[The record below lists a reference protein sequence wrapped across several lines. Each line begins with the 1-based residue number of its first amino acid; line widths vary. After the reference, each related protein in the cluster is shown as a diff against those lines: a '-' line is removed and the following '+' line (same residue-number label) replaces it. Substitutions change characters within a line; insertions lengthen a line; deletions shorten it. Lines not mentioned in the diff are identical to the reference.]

1 MTEFTRYTATTS
13 LQVSANILTPT
24 VTDYL
29 RPNAFKFLIAK
40 LPNITYTLQTAN
52 LPTIQ
57 LGVAVQETP
66 FVDIP
71 HPGDKVSFSEF
82 QCSFLVNED
91 LSNYRELYDWI
102 KAMGIPTEGDEWSQ
116 ITKRASVYQQ
126 GREYHAEYSD
136 ASLMILNSNNVPKVR
151 INFQDLF
158 PISVEGLTFDITG
171 TGMEYFTCAAVFRY
185 KAFTID
191 TL

>member
-1 MTEFTRYTATTS
+1 MTQSIRYTATTS
-13 LQVSANILTPT
+13 LQVSANTLTPT

-40 LPNITYTLQTAN
+40 LPNITYTLQSAN
-52 LPTIQ
+52 LPPIQ
-57 LGVAVQETP
+57 LGAAVQDTP

-71 HPGDKVSFSEF
+71 HPGDKITFGEF

-102 KAMGIPTEGDEWSQ
+102 SALGIPTRGDEWSQ
-116 ITKRASVYQQ
+116 ITQRASVYQQ

-136 ASLMILNSNNVPKVR
+136 ASLMILDSNNIAKVR

-158 PISVEGLTFDITG
+158 PISVEGLQFDITG
-171 TGMEYFTCAAVFRY
+171 SGMEYFTCVAAFRY